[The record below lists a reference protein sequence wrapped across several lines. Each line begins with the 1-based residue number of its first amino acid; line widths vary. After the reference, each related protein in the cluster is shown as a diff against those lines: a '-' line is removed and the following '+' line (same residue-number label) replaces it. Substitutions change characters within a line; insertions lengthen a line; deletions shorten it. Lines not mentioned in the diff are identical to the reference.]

1 MFDKLR
7 HRHSIHSTRL
17 TKTILFKT
25 SSRWA
30 CANCFHCVQLSACH
44 VQHSINKTPRCKLS
58 ITLLNKQC
66 EVLRVFGLERRPDM
80 LLSQRGRTLRARKA
94 AFRLLCSLGHAQPQC
109 PTPKHQKFRRFRPIW
124 EPDPAR
130 KCSQTRNML
139 ENPTPLGYHLDQD
152 AWA

>member
-1 MFDKLR
+1 MPP
-7 HRHSIHSTRL
+7 
-17 TKTILFKT
+17 TINSLYQTNKDNTFQNKWQMGKRQLFSLCT
-25 SSRWA
+25 AVGMS
-30 CANCFHCVQLSACH
+30 CTT
-44 VQHSINKTPRCKLS
+44 QHSINETPRCKLS
-58 ITLLNKQC
+58 ITLFNKQC

-130 KCSQTRNML
+130 KCSRTRDML
-139 ENPTPLGYHLDQD
+139 VNPTPLGYHLDQD